1 MRRSACPVLLALLV
15 LASPAFAQSYAQ
27 VKGMDERLRLDFGGF
42 FQDFSTTLRIDSK
55 NGSGTELSL
64 EDDLGLDANKT
75 SFRFDG
81 YWRFGR
87 RGRIE
92 WAYQT
97 FRRAND
103 HTLNRRIEINDKV
116 FDVGASVSSVSS
128 AHVAELYYSW
138 SLLNT
143 GEAEV
148 AFMLGASTFINKWSF
163 EGTGY
168 VSGSGGSEAGSFQ
181 KDDTDLVVPV
191 PAIGASVRYTLLP
204 GFMAHGRIK
213 WMKATIDQY
222 TGKMLDWRAGLDY
235 YFSKNV
241 GIGAVW
247 SSTDIDIEKELN
259 GGGNVAFNYKYD
271 GPLGYLSLTF

>member
-92 WAYQT
+92 WAYQY
-97 FRRAND
+97 FGRSNE

-116 FDVGASVSSVSS
+116 FDVGASVNTSSS

-143 GEAEV
+143 PEAEV
-148 AFMLGASTFINKWSF
+148 ALMLGASTFANKWSV
-163 EGTGY
+163 EGTGFI
-168 VSGSGGSEAGSFQ
+168 SGGGGSTAGSFQ
-181 KDDTDLVVPV
+181 REETDLVVPI
-191 PAIGASVRYTLLP
+191 PAVGASVRYTLLP

-213 WMKATIDQY
+213 WMKANIDQY
-222 TGKMLDWRAGLDY
+222 SGQMLDWRAGLDY
-235 YFSKNV
+235 YFTKNF

-247 SSTDIDIEKELN
+247 SSTDIEIEKEMEK
-259 GGGNVAFNYKYD
+259 GNVAFNYKYD

>member
-1 MRRSACPVLLALLV
+1 MRRFACTALLALALF
-15 LASPAFAQSYAQ
+15 APPALAQSYAQ

-42 FQDFSTTLRIDSK
+42 FQDFNTTLRIDSK
-55 NGSGTELSL
+55 NGSGTELSF
-64 EDDLGLDANKT
+64 ENDLGLDANKT

-92 WAYQT
+92 WAYQY
-97 FRRAND
+97 FGRAND
-103 HTLNRRIEINDKV
+103 HTLARRIEINDKV
-116 FDVGASVSSVSS
+116 FDVGASVHTSTSVS
-128 AHVAELYYSW
+128 VAELYYSW

-181 KDDTDLVVPV
+181 KDDTDLVVPI
-191 PAIGASVRYTLLP
+191 PAIGASARYTLLP

-213 WMKATIDQY
+213 WLKANVDQY
-222 TGKMLDWRAGLDY
+222 SGHMLDWRAGLDY
-235 YFSKNV
+235 YFSKNF

-247 SSTDIDIEKELN
+247 SSTDIEIEKDMDK
-259 GGGNVAFNYKYD
+259 GNVAFNYKYD
-271 GPLGYLSLTF
+271 GPIGYLSLTF